1 MSICVEKIMKE
12 FIPEYISVVIPGL
25 SDILLCLKELSMM
38 MEMFYIYIVYSSTS
52 NVASVTE
59 EVDFKFNFN

>member
-1 MSICVEKIMKE
+1 MIICVEKIMKE
-12 FIPEYISVVIPGL
+12 FIPEDISVVIPGL

-52 NVASVTE
+52 NVASVTK
-59 EVDFKFNFN
+59 EVDFKFN